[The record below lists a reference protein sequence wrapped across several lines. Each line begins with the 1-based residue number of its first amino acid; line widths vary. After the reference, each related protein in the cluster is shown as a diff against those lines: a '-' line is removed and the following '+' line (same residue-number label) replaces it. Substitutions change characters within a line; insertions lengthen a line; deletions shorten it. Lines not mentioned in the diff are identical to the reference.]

1 MLGWVLR
8 KGLDGA
14 TGKVRSAEPDDT
26 QYIEQPDTPAP
37 VFAARA
43 LKSAIFGTPGLPDDP
58 TTIEVTGPIPDD
70 MPEVK
75 SRTPPKPPQG
85 ILLTPGTGTSR
96 RKRVSFD
103 HQAVEKPETATGR
116 ARRRSEGGSR
126 ISKLFSSQKNGANTK
141 KAPLADREA
150 NVPAPAPERPQTQ
163 PAFDADDSADD
174 GWEEEE
180 VDNCMHDITLDL
192 NEPLSRSGK
201 YWKSEFEQYH
211 QDARAEMEKLLK
223 YKQLAKSYAKMKD
236 AEAID
241 LGHKLKEE
249 QQKMVAMEK
258 RITEMAAQ
266 IANRRQSG
274 DVDDSADLMKNLA
287 KQTALAVQYRTQVQ
301 DLEAMVGESEGGN
314 DADSEHRRRR
324 ASPRTQ
330 KTLLETQRELRR
342 ARTHIKE
349 NADLRAQLRRL
360 QAQLDVA
367 EEKAAQ
373 LAARKSLEGEESG
386 HKGPASAQEIDELR
400 LENRLLKNE
409 LQALKEATVQ
419 KELDTKQVLEK
430 TTAKISDLKKEIK
443 TLKAG
448 RPADTK
454 PAIITANDPTRTLRR
469 LSDHGPKPKT
479 NSSAWQP
486 ASPVKG
492 DKDGIDLVTSLGKR
506 LNAQPPNLR
515 SQYKKDAGGPYPF
528 EDIALQKK
536 PEEKPSTPEPKS
548 KNIMESK
555 PELEAPKW
563 KPFIPRSP
571 RNREQLGSDLNW
583 MLTKSTAVPTGQT
596 PARHRFKPEEEAAI
610 DLLQNQYHRLG
621 GAPAATDDSMAHATK
636 SSSLPPERRA
646 AAIARIERRKAEKR
660 MMAQNSMLSPNKE
673 NVAP

>member
-1 MLGWVLR
+1 
-8 KGLDGA
+8 
-14 TGKVRSAEPDDT
+14 
-26 QYIEQPDTPAP
+26 
-37 VFAARA
+37 
-43 LKSAIFGTPGLPDDP
+43 
-58 TTIEVTGPIPDD
+58 VTGPITENMTDNT
-70 MPEVK
+70 

-103 HQAVEKPETATGR
+103 HQAVEKAETATGR
-116 ARRRSEGGSR
+116 ARKRAEGGSR
-126 ISKLFSSQKNGANTK
+126 ISKLFSSQKNGANAK
-141 KAPLADREA
+141 KTQQTDRDNNATAP
-150 NVPAPAPERPQTQ
+150 VSERPPPEPT
-163 PAFDADDSADD
+163 FDADDSADD

-241 LGHKLKEE
+241 LSHKLKEE
-249 QQKMVAMEK
+249 QEKMVAMEK

-266 IANRRQSG
+266 IANRRQTG

-301 DLEAMVGESEGGN
+301 DLEAMVGENEGGN
-314 DADSEHRRRR
+314 DADPENRRRR
-324 ASPRTQ
+324 NGASPRTQ

-342 ARTHIKE
+342 ARSHIKE

-360 QAQLDVA
+360 QAKLDIA

-373 LAARKSLEGEESG
+373 LAAGKALTNGEEPG
-386 HKGPASAQEIDELR
+386 HKVPASTQEIDDLR
-400 LENRLLKNE
+400 IENRLLKNE
-409 LQALKEATVQ
+409 LLALKEATAK
-419 KELDTKQVLEK
+419 KEVDTKQVLEK
-430 TTAKISDLKKEIK
+430 TTSKIADLKKEIK

-448 RPADTK
+448 SRPVDTK
-454 PAIITANDPTRTLRR
+454 AAIITTTSEPGRTLRR
-469 LSDHGPKPKT
+469 LSDHGPKAKT
-479 NSSAWQP
+479 TSNGWQP
-486 ASPVKG
+486 ASPAKG
-492 DKDGIDLVTSLGKR
+492 DKDGMDLVTSLGKR
-506 LNAQPPNLR
+506 LNAQSANLR

-528 EDIALQKK
+528 EDIALEKSS
-536 PEEKPSTPEPKS
+536 EDKPSTPEPKS

-571 RNREQLGSDLNW
+571 RNREQLGPDLNSVIA
-583 MLTKSTAVPTGQT
+583 KSTAVPTGQT
-596 PARHRFKPEEEAAI
+596 PARHRFKHDDESA
-610 DLLQNQYHRLG
+610 LQDQHRRIG
-621 GAPAATDDSMAHATK
+621 VSSTDADDISAHAVK
-636 SSSLPPERRA
+636 SSLPPERRA

-660 MMAQNSMLSPNKE
+660 MMLQNSLVSPNKE